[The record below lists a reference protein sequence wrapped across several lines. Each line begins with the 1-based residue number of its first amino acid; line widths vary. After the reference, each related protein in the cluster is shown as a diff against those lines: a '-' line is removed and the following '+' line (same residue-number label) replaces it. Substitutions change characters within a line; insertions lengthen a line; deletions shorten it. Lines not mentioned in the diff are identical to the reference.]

1 MLPMVAS
8 HPPDAIGARVSDRE
22 VACVGVGPV
31 DEKLLTLND
40 GKQEARHHQEPRDEP
55 YEPCHLDVSH
65 AEGLGQ
71 TMSKRSVWI
80 RVSGTPSS
88 ASALSAASIIGAGPQ
103 MKN

>member
-1 MLPMVAS
+1 ME
-8 HPPDAIGARVSDRE
+8 RQCNE
-22 VACVGVGPV
+22 PV
-31 DEKLLTLND
+31 LAVRRLLSLND
-40 GKQEARHHQEPRDEP
+40 GKQDARHHQEPRDEP

-80 RVSGTPSS
+80 RAPGTPSS